1 MTLLI
6 ATDEAGYGPRL
17 GPLVVVATAWRLENG
32 FNIQTAHAKLAE
44 PISITPIGNVRIDDS
59 KRLFKQPVRS
69 GDQFSAPSLIDRITD
84 AAAKWVSF
92 PLPSEAFWQWLQ
104 QVAPQDVDAVIRQP
118 WFEHLSASCS
128 RPPDDATISRTLIDH
143 WSSGGL
149 RLVGMAARVIDAHRF
164 NQALETA
171 GNKADLLS
179 EMTCSLAI
187 SLLTAHAV
195 HDDTHAIIQ
204 SDRLGGRAYY
214 GGLIQHHCPGSTIHV
229 LAESPKLSSY
239 RLEVMAPERGLT
251 DPTKSSI
258 ALTINWSFT
267 VAGDSYAPVAMSS
280 IIAKSTR
287 ERLMGHF
294 NQYFNQLAK
303 HNSAVVGPLRPTAGY
318 AVDAERFLTDI
329 APIRVEQKI
338 SDQTLIRLR

>member
-44 PISITPIGNVRIDDS
+44 PISITPIGNFRIDDS
-59 KRLFKQPVRS
+59 KRLFKQPARNS
-69 GDQFSAPSLIDRITD
+69 HPFPAPSLIDQITD
-84 AAAKWVSF
+84 AAANWVSL

-104 QVAPQDVDAVIRQP
+104 KVAPHDLAAVVRQP
-118 WFEHLSASCS
+118 WFEDLPASNG
-128 RPPDDATISRTLIDH
+128 RPSEDTSICRTLIDH

-149 RLVGMAARVIDAHRF
+149 RLIGMAVRVIDARRF
-164 NQALETA
+164 NQILETA

-179 EMTCSLAI
+179 DMTCSLAI
-187 SLLTAHAV
+187 SEIRAHRLPGDTLAV
-195 HDDTHAIIQ
+195 IQ

-229 LAESPKLSSY
+229 VAESPKLSCY
-239 RLEVMAPERGLT
+239 RLDAVAPELA
-251 DPTKSSI
+251 SI
-258 ALTINWSFT
+258 DHMGAPSPLTINWSFT
-267 VAGDSYAPVAMSS
+267 VGGDSYAPVAMSS

-294 NQYFNQLAK
+294 NRYFNQLAK
-303 HNSAVVGPLRPTAGY
+303 QNSPVTGPLRPTAGY
-318 AVDAERFLTDI
+318 AVDAERFLADI
-329 APIRVEQKI
+329 AAIRAKQKI
-338 SDQTLIRLR
+338 SDRTLIRLR